1 MEVKTSSPRASWPS
15 RGSMEK
21 SCPPPPVSMAERRGG
36 DGTQVDE
43 GRRGISLA
51 AAGLADGG
59 CHRPWGRSP
68 AVVGLTGGGGAAT
81 MRWGLREA
89 AAALERA
96 GGRGSAGDRV
106 RCGGSGWIRMSERAI

>member
-1 MEVKTSSPRASWPS
+1 MGLRQTKDDGGSRWPLRVSPA
-15 RGSMEK
+15 GD
-21 SCPPPPVSMAERRGG
+21 VTGRGG
-36 DGTQVDE
+36 
-43 GRRGISLA
+43 S
-51 AAGLADGG
+51 
-59 CHRPWGRSP
+59 SP
-68 AVVGLTGGGGAAT
+68 AVVGLAGGGGAAT